1 MNITRHIHRLAAVVA
16 IAASALALAMAAPA
30 MAATASVPHYR
41 QPVAPPA
48 QVLVHTVT
56 AGGMPGWQITLIAAA
71 AAILAAIVA
80 VAADRVLPARRH
92 QTQPTL

>member
-1 MNITRHIHRLAAVVA
+1 MNITRRLAAIVA
-16 IAASALALAMAAPA
+16 VAVSALLALATAAPV
-30 MAATASVPHYR
+30 MAATRSVPHYG

-48 QVLVHTVT
+48 QVRIVT

-80 VAADRVLPARRH
+80 VAADRVITARRH
-92 QTQPTL
+92 QTAPTL